1 MAEHVHPDGL
11 PTPGRY
17 FAILAIGIGI
27 VMAVLDGTV
36 VNVALPSIARQI
48 GATPAAS
55 VWVINAY
62 QLVIVATLLPLAA
75 LGELVGYRR
84 VYLAG
89 LILFTLGSLACALS
103 GSLPTLVAARVLQG
117 LGGSAIM
124 SMNGALVRHTYP
136 DSSLGRGLGLN
147 ALIVSL
153 AAAVAP
159 SLASGILAVGPWPW
173 LFAVNV
179 PFGILNVWLAFRF
192 LPHSDRS
199 SRRFDY
205 LSAALNALMF
215 GLFFVGVDSISRGG
229 GAVVA
234 TAELTVAVLSGVLLF
249 RRGARTAAPLIP
261 VDLLRNPVFALS
273 VAASVCA
280 FATFIIAF
288 VALPFYFQSVLGRDQ
303 VETGLLMT
311 PWPVALGLMA
321 PLAGWLSDRVSA
333 GLLGG
338 FGMVLLAVGMAL
350 LSRLSVESGALS
362 IAWHVGLC
370 GLGFGLFQTPNNRV
384 MLSAAPRAR
393 SGAAGGMLAL
403 ARLLGMTGGATVTA
417 LLFHFVPG
425 KAEPVSLM
433 AGTAFAVAAAVAS
446 LSRLAGGKPSARDE
460 AEERDLATPFRR

>member
-1 MAEHVHPDGL
+1 MTDHVHPDGL
-11 PTPGRY
+11 PTPRRY

-36 VNVALPSIARQI
+36 VNVALPSIARQL

-75 LGELVGYRR
+75 LGELIGYRR
-84 VYLAG
+84 VYSAG
-89 LILFTLGSLACALS
+89 LVLFTLGSLACALS
-103 GSLPTLVAARVLQG
+103 GSLPMLVAARALQG

-136 DSSLGRGLGLN
+136 DTRLGRGLGLN

-179 PFGILNVWLAFRF
+179 PFGIVNVWLAWRF
-192 LPHSDRS
+192 LPHSERS

-215 GLFFVGVDSISRGG
+215 GLFFVGANSISRGG
-229 GAVVA
+229 GVVLAV
-234 TAELTVAVLSGVLLF
+234 AELAAAVLAGVLLF
-249 RRGARTAAPLIP
+249 RRGTREAAPLIP
-261 VDLLRNPVFALS
+261 VDLLRNPTFARS
-273 VAASVCA
+273 VTASVCA

-333 GLLGG
+333 GVLGG
-338 FGMVLLAVGMAL
+338 LGMVMLAVGMAL
-350 LSRLSVESGALS
+350 LTRLSVDSGRARHRLARRPLRSRFRPLPVTQQPGDALRRPPRP
-362 IAWHVGLC
+362 VGRRRRHAGTGPAPGHDRRRDGDGADLSLRPRQ
-370 GLGFGLFQTPNNRV
+370 GRARQPDGRNRLRHRRSDREPV
-384 MLSAAPRAR
+384 APRQAEALGARR
-393 SGAAGGMLAL
+393 SG
-403 ARLLGMTGGATVTA
+403 R
-417 LLFHFVPG
+417 
-425 KAEPVSLM
+425 SLI
-433 AGTAFAVAAAVAS
+433 
-446 LSRLAGGKPSARDE
+446 RPR
-460 AEERDLATPFRR
+460 